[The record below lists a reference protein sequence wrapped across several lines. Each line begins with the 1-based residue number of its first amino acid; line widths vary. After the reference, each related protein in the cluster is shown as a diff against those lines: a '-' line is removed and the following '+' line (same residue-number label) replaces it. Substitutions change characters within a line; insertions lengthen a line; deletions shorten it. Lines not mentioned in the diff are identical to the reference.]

1 MRFLNLTNI
10 RKRGKLKKQ
19 ELKILVCLFF
29 TFLVIFNF
37 IYVNGNYFGIKFSD
51 DNLSNKNNDNSDAIF
66 NNLKTTSAT
75 SMLQDPFTENFT
87 LLRNFFTNKYQ
98 SNLDFEVDL
107 YYRYGDQDGDILDS
121 TIFSEDNLLYY
132 NSLMKMEIDDIQTYE
147 IYLDLKDTT
156 LWYNGD
162 INEFKYGFVKSI
174 GDTTGELLNN
184 NRSLIDNL
192 LPIFLLIENIG
203 AEIDIITVSG
213 TTPRQSINEM
223 FYLIN
228 SSEFWDDRFLYNGF
242 FSYNSSDTKHVE
254 SNFYS
259 ILANLLIHRTYKDL
273 GLDSVIQSRAY
284 ELANLTMNDI
294 NTYMWDS
301 ADNAF
306 YHRGNENW
314 AFTELKDDYYYL
326 STNALG
332 IITLLEFW
340 LATGM
345 ENDSTYLKRAIR
357 LYDSLDSHFWNDT
370 INLYKRIV
378 RPDWSDFDNSLNL
391 NDNALMMSACLKF
404 FEVTGNLTYY
414 SRALEIY
421 KSIQNNLY
429 DKVNHAY
436 DFSFTNSTKS
446 FNSNLKLSKAYLNAF
461 EIYNNTVLNV
471 KYNVSGEVPS
481 FILNQ
486 DVMNLT
492 STYSFRKIGQY
503 YNPENE
509 SYGRYTVQHDITNYS
524 INYIFKYPNG
534 TFFYQFDDIIL
545 DPKTSYAL
553 PYEINETLPII
564 DGYYIYVWANATY
577 FKLTNTLK
585 RFNVISGLISES
597 IEGLPGIL
605 YQGPIVNVSLFLNYT
620 RNDNLT
626 LTASIVGQ
634 DIVNYPSQEINFTSI
649 EEIIQI
655 DFNLTSRFGAEL
667 GSSEIFFRIKK
678 GSIIYLEIKEVIEIG
693 YSFDYSNLLYQDK
706 VVKGEN
712 IFVSI
717 NLKNFLPN
725 ATQTLNVSFTGIT
738 ENCIE
743 EIISEESLSEKEIVN
758 VVYYLK
764 TLESILN
771 DTIRIE
777 MKISINT
784 TEYYS
789 KKFTVEIMPKF
800 EIISATFPQSIPQGD
815 TAYLIIII
823 QNNQEISEAFSL
835 YINNVKFGTNIAEL
849 NTGENIIVAKIVPT
863 INPYEFGI
871 RSYRVKLTD
880 SQDQEIAL
888 FYFETSLEL
897 STLNLILFYLLPI
910 IVPIGIILY
919 FKNKDI
925 KHKKLRR

>member
-1 MRFLNLTNI
+1 MRFLNLLNI

-19 ELKILVCLFF
+19 GLKIIICLFF
-29 TFLVIFNF
+29 SFLIILNF
-37 IYVNGNYFGIKFSD
+37 IYINGNHFGIKYSD
-51 DNLSNKNNDNSDAIF
+51 DNFSNNNNDNSDTII

-98 SNLDFEVDL
+98 SDLDFDIDL
-107 YYRYGDQDGDILDS
+107 YYRYGDQDGDILDG

-147 IYLDLKDTT
+147 IYLNLKDTT

-162 INEFKYGFVKSI
+162 VNEFKYGFVKSI
-174 GDTTGELLNN
+174 DNTTGEIKNN
-184 NRSLIDNL
+184 NRFLIDNL

-203 AEIDIITVSG
+203 SDINSFTVSG

-228 SSEFWDDRFLYNGF
+228 SSEFWDDRYLYNGF
-242 FSYNSSDTKHVE
+242 YDYNSSNTKHVE

-259 ILANLLIHRTYKDL
+259 ILANLLIHQTYQDL
-273 GLDSVIQSRAY
+273 GLDNSIKDRAY

-294 NTYMWDS
+294 NEHMWDS
-301 ADNAF
+301 ADKAF

-314 AFTELKDDYYYL
+314 VPIGGTDNFYYL

-332 IITLLEFW
+332 LFTLLEFW
-340 LATGM
+340 TASGM
-345 ENDSTYLKRAIR
+345 ENDSTYLKRANQ
-357 LYDSLDSHFWNDT
+357 LYNTLNSHFWNDT
-370 INLYKRIV
+370 VNLYKRIV
-378 RPDWSDFDNSLNL
+378 NPDWTTFDNSLNL

-404 FEVTGNLTYY
+404 FEVTGNITYY
-414 SRALEIY
+414 NKALEIY
-421 KSIQNNLY
+421 KSIQYNLY
-429 DKVNHAY
+429 DNINHVY

-461 EIYNNTVLNV
+461 EIYNSTVINV
-471 KYNVSGEVPS
+471 NYNVSGEAPS
-481 FILNQ
+481 FIFNQ
-486 DVMNLT
+486 DIMNLT

-509 SYGRYTVQHDITNYS
+509 SYGRFTAQYDISNYS

-534 TFFYQFDDIIL
+534 TFFYQFDDIII
-545 DPKTSYAL
+545 DPKTSYSL
-553 PYEINETLPII
+553 LYEINETLPII
-564 DGYYIYVWANATY
+564 DGYYIYVWANTTF

-585 RFNVISGLISES
+585 RFNVVSGLINES

-620 RNDNLT
+620 RNNNLT
-626 LTASIVGQ
+626 LTASIEGQ
-634 DIVNYPSQEINFTSI
+634 DIVNFPSQEINFTTV
-649 EEIIQI
+649 EELIQI
-655 DFNLTSRFGAEL
+655 DFNLTAKFGAEP
-667 GSSEIFFRIKK
+667 GSSEIFFRIKS
-678 GSIIYLEIKEVIEIG
+678 GSILYLEIKEIIEIG
-693 YSFDYSNLLYQDK
+693 YSFEYSNLLYQDK

-712 IFVSI
+712 LLVSM

-738 ENCIE
+738 ENSIE
-743 EIISEESLSEKEIVN
+743 DIITEESLSEKETIT
-758 VVYYLK
+758 VVYNLK

-789 KKFTVEIMPKF
+789 EIFTVEIIPKF
-800 EIISATFPQSIPQGD
+800 EIISTTFPKSIPQGK

-823 QNNQEISEAFSL
+823 TNNQEISEAFSL
-835 YINNVKFGTNIAEL
+835 YINDIKIGTNIADL

-880 SQDQEIAL
+880 SKDQEIAL
-888 FYFETSLEL
+888 FYFGVSLEL
-897 STLNLILFYLLPI
+897 STLNLILFYLLPG

>member
-1 MRFLNLTNI
+1 MRFLNLLNI

-19 ELKILVCLFF
+19 GLKIIICLFF
-29 TFLVIFNF
+29 SFLIILNF
-37 IYVNGNYFGIKFSD
+37 IYINGNHFGIKYSD
-51 DNLSNKNNDNSDAIF
+51 DNFSNNNNDNSDTII

-98 SNLDFEVDL
+98 SDLDFDIDL
-107 YYRYGDQDGDILDS
+107 YYRYGDQDGDILDG

-147 IYLDLKDTT
+147 IYLNLKDTT

-162 INEFKYGFVKSI
+162 VNEFKYGFVKSI
-174 GDTTGELLNN
+174 DNTTGEIKNN
-184 NRSLIDNL
+184 NRFLIDNL

-203 AEIDIITVSG
+203 PDINSFTVSG

-228 SSEFWDDRFLYNGF
+228 SSEFWDNRYSYNGF
-242 FSYNSSDTKHVE
+242 YDYNSSNTKHVE

-259 ILANLLIHRTYKDL
+259 ILANLLIHRTYQDL
-273 GLDSVIQSRAY
+273 GLDNSIKDRAY
-284 ELANLTMNDI
+284 ELANLTMDNI
-294 NTYMWDS
+294 NEYMWDS
-301 ADNAF
+301 ADKAF

-314 AFTELKDDYYYL
+314 APIGGTDNFYYL

-332 IITLLEFW
+332 IFTLLEFW
-340 LATGM
+340 TASGM
-345 ENDSTYLKRAIR
+345 KNDSTYLKRANQ
-357 LYDSLDSHFWNDT
+357 LYNTLNSHFWNDT
-370 INLYKRIV
+370 VNLYKRIV
-378 RPDWSDFDNSLNL
+378 RPDWTEFDNSLNL

-404 FEVTGNLTYY
+404 FEVTGNVTYY
-414 SRALEIY
+414 NKALEIY
-421 KSIQNNLY
+421 KSIQYNLY
-429 DKVNHAY
+429 DNINHAY

-461 EIYNNTVLNV
+461 EIYNSTVINV
-471 KYNVSGEVPS
+471 KYNASGEAPS
-481 FILNQ
+481 FIFNQ

-509 SYGRYTVQHDITNYS
+509 SYGRFTVQHDISNYS

-534 TFFYQFDDIIL
+534 TFFYQFDDIII
-545 DPKTSYAL
+545 DPNTSYSL
-553 PYEINETLPII
+553 LYEINETLPII
-564 DGYYIYVWANATY
+564 DGYYIYVWGNTTF

-585 RFNVISGLISES
+585 RFNVVSGLINES

-605 YQGPIVNVSLFLNYT
+605 YQGPIVNVSLFINYT

-626 LTASIVGQ
+626 LTVSIEGQ
-634 DIVNYPSQEINFTSI
+634 DIVNFPSQEINFTI
-649 EEIIQI
+649 VKELIQI
-655 DFNLTSRFGAEL
+655 DFNLTARFGAEP
-667 GSSEIFFRIKK
+667 GSSEIFFRIKE
-678 GSIIYLEIKEVIEIG
+678 GSILYLEIKEIIEIG

-712 IFVSI
+712 LFVSM

-725 ATQTLNVSFTGIT
+725 ATQNVNVSFTGIT
-738 ENCIE
+738 ENSIE
-743 EIISEESLSEKEIVN
+743 DIITEESLSEKETIT

-789 KKFTVEIMPKF
+789 QIFTVEIIPKF
-800 EIISATFPQSIPQGD
+800 EIISATFPESIPQGKS
-815 TAYLIIII
+815 AYLIIII

-835 YINNVKFGTNIAEL
+835 YINGIKFGTNIADL

-871 RSYRVKLTD
+871 RTYRVKLTD
-880 SQDQEIAL
+880 SKDQEIAL
-888 FYFETSLEL
+888 FYFGVSLEL
-897 STLNLILFYLLPI
+897 STLNLILFYLLPG

>member
-1 MRFLNLTNI
+1 M
-10 RKRGKLKKQ
+10 KKQ
-19 ELKILVCLFF
+19 GLKIIICLFF
-29 TFLVIFNF
+29 SFLIILNF
-37 IYVNGNYFGIKFSD
+37 IYINGNHFGIKYSD
-51 DNLSNKNNDNSDAIF
+51 DNFSNNNNDNSDTII

-98 SNLDFEVDL
+98 SDLDFDIDL
-107 YYRYGDQDGDILDS
+107 YYRYGDQDGDILDG

-147 IYLDLKDTT
+147 IYLNLKDTT

-162 INEFKYGFVKSI
+162 VNEFKYGFVKSI
-174 GDTTGELLNN
+174 DNTTGEIKNN
-184 NRSLIDNL
+184 NRFLIDNL

-203 AEIDIITVSG
+203 SDINSFTVSG

-228 SSEFWDDRFLYNGF
+228 SSEFWDDRYLYNGF
-242 FSYNSSDTKHVE
+242 YDYNSSNTKHVE

-259 ILANLLIHRTYKDL
+259 ILANLLIHQTYQDL
-273 GLDSVIQSRAY
+273 GLDNSIKDRAY

-294 NTYMWDS
+294 NEHMWDS
-301 ADNAF
+301 ADKAF

-314 AFTELKDDYYYL
+314 VPIGGTDNFYYL

-332 IITLLEFW
+332 LFTLLEFW
-340 LATGM
+340 TASGM
-345 ENDSTYLKRAIR
+345 ENDSTYLKRANQ
-357 LYDSLDSHFWNDT
+357 LYNTLNSHFWNDT
-370 INLYKRIV
+370 VNLYKRIV
-378 RPDWSDFDNSLNL
+378 NPDWTTFDNSLNL

-404 FEVTGNLTYY
+404 FEVTGNITYY
-414 SRALEIY
+414 NKALEIY
-421 KSIQNNLY
+421 KSIQYNLY
-429 DKVNHAY
+429 DNINHVY

-461 EIYNNTVLNV
+461 EIYNSTVINV
-471 KYNVSGEVPS
+471 NYNVSGEAPS
-481 FILNQ
+481 FIFNQ
-486 DVMNLT
+486 DIMNLT

-509 SYGRYTVQHDITNYS
+509 SYGRFTAQYDISNYS

-534 TFFYQFDDIIL
+534 TFFYQFDDIII
-545 DPKTSYAL
+545 DPKTSYSL
-553 PYEINETLPII
+553 LYEINETLPII
-564 DGYYIYVWANATY
+564 DGYYIYVWANTTF

-585 RFNVISGLISES
+585 RFNVVSGLINES

-620 RNDNLT
+620 RNNNLT
-626 LTASIVGQ
+626 LTASIEGQ
-634 DIVNYPSQEINFTSI
+634 DIVNFPSQEINFTTV
-649 EEIIQI
+649 EELIQI
-655 DFNLTSRFGAEL
+655 DFNLTAKFGAEP
-667 GSSEIFFRIKK
+667 GSSEIFFRIKS
-678 GSIIYLEIKEVIEIG
+678 GSILYLEIKEIIEIG
-693 YSFDYSNLLYQDK
+693 YSFEYSNLLYQDK

-712 IFVSI
+712 LLVSM

-738 ENCIE
+738 ENSIE
-743 EIISEESLSEKEIVN
+743 DIITEESLSEKETIT
-758 VVYYLK
+758 VVYNLK

-789 KKFTVEIMPKF
+789 EIFTVEIIPKF
-800 EIISATFPQSIPQGD
+800 EIISTTFPKSIPQGK

-823 QNNQEISEAFSL
+823 TNNQEISEAFSL
-835 YINNVKFGTNIAEL
+835 YINDIKIGTNIADL

-880 SQDQEIAL
+880 SKDQEIAL
-888 FYFETSLEL
+888 FYFGVSLEL
-897 STLNLILFYLLPI
+897 STLNLILFYLLPG